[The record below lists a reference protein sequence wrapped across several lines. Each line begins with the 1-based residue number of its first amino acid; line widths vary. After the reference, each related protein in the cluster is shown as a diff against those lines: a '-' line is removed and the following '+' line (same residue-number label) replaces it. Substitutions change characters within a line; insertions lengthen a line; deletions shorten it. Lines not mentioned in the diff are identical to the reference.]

1 MTESRKTF
9 LLCIILIILFPV
21 VLVSGIALGSERL
34 PVQEVLSALFTSQNA
49 EEVDF
54 TAIIVRQIRLP
65 RILLA
70 MVSGILLAGAGAIF
84 QGFFKSPLADS
95 SMLGVSSGAALG
107 AVAGSILNLWMPGA
121 AFAGSL
127 ISILIVY
134 AISGGRRNASEPVRL
149 LLAGSAVSV
158 FLTSVNSA
166 LILVHDKELYK
177 MYVWTLGSFNGKG
190 WAELAFIAVPAAIS
204 LTLFIF
210 CIKPLDVLSA
220 GNMTAQS
227 LGISMKRTRF
237 LCFTAGSLATAAA
250 VSAGGII
257 GFIGLVAPHIVRMVC
272 GSSFK
277 KLLPLSMLLGGVFLG
292 TADILARIIAP
303 PLDIP
308 VGIITSLIGAPFFI
322 FILIKYNRRYA
333 S

>member
-1 MTESRKTF
+1 MKESRKSFF
-9 LLCIILIILFPV
+9 LSIILIILIPV
-21 VLVSGIALGSERL
+21 VFVAGIALGSERL
-34 PVQEVLSALFTSQNA
+34 PVVEVLRALFTEQDPENI
-49 EEVDF
+49 DF
-54 TAIIVRQIRLP
+54 TAVIVRQIRLP

-70 MVSGILLAGAGAIF
+70 MLSGVLLAGAGAVF

-107 AVAGSILNLWMPGA
+107 AVAGSILKLWIPGA

-127 ISILIVY
+127 FSILIVY
-134 AISGGRRNASEPVRL
+134 IISGGRRNASEPVRL

-190 WAELAFIAVPAAIS
+190 FEELTFILLPAAVS
-204 LTLFIF
+204 LILFLF
-210 CIKPLDVLSA
+210 CMKPLDVLSS
-220 GNMTAQS
+220 GDMTSQS
-227 LGISMKRTRF
+227 LGISLKKTRF
-237 LCFTAGSLATAAA
+237 LCFVSGSLATAAA

-257 GFIGLVAPHIVRMVC
+257 GFAGLVAPHIVRMIA
-272 GSSFK
+272 GSSYRK
-277 KLLPLSMLLGGVFLG
+277 IIPLSMMLGAVFLG
-292 TADILARIIAP
+292 GADILARIIAP

-322 FILIKYNRRYA
+322 FILLRYNRRYA

>member
-1 MTESRKTF
+1 MKESRKTF
-9 LLCIILIILFPV
+9 ILSIILVILVPV
-21 VLVSGIALGSERL
+21 VFIAGITLGSEKL
-34 PVQEVLSALFTSQNA
+34 PVMEVIKALFSSTDTD
-49 EEVDF
+49 EIDF
-54 TAIIVRQIRLP
+54 TAVIIKEIRLP

-70 MVSGILLAGAGAIF
+70 MASGLLLGGAGAVF

-107 AVAGSILNLWMPGA
+107 AVAGSVLHLWMPGA

-127 ISILIVY
+127 LSIIIVY

-166 LILVHDKELYK
+166 LIMIHDKELYK

-190 WAELAFIAVPAAIS
+190 WSELAFMAVPGTVSVI
-204 LTLFIF
+204 LFIF

-220 GNMTAQS
+220 GDMTAQS
-227 LGISMKRTRF
+227 LGISMKKTRF
-237 LCFTAGSLATAAA
+237 LCFAAGSLATAAA

-257 GFIGLVAPHIVRMVC
+257 GFVGLVAPHIVRMTA
-272 GSSFK
+272 GSSHK
-277 KLLPLSMLLGGVFLG
+277 KLIPLSMLLGAVFLG
-292 TADILARIIAP
+292 AADILSRIIAP

-308 VGIITSLIGAPFFI
+308 VGILTSLTGAPFFI
-322 FILIKYNRRYA
+322 FILLRYNRRYA
-333 S
+333 A

>member
-70 MVSGILLAGAGAIF
+70 MVSGILLAGAGAVF

-107 AVAGSILNLWMPGA
+107 AVIGSVLNLWMPGA

-127 ISILIVY
+127 VSILIVY
-134 AISGGRRNASEPVRL
+134 LISGGRRTSSEPIRL

-166 LILVHDKELYK
+166 LILIHDKELYK

-190 WAELAFIAVPAAIS
+190 WSELSFMLVPGIVS
-204 LTLFIF
+204 VNLFFF

-220 GNMTAQS
+220 GDMTSQS
-227 LGISMKRTRF
+227 LGISLKRTRL
-237 LCFTAGSLATAAA
+237 LCFASGSLATAAA

-257 GFIGLVAPHIVRMVC
+257 GFVGLVAPHIVRMTA
-272 GSSFK
+272 GSSYRK
-277 KLLPLSMLLGGVFLG
+277 ILPLSMLLGAVFLG
-292 TADILARIIAP
+292 AADILSRIIAP

-308 VGIITSLIGAPFFI
+308 VGIITSLAGAPFFI
-322 FILIKYNRRYA
+322 FILLRYNRRYA
-333 S
+333 A

>member
-21 VLVSGIALGSERL
+21 VLVAGIAMGSEKL
-34 PVQEVLSALFTSQNA
+34 PVMEVLRALFAEQNA
-49 EEVDF
+49 DEVDF

-65 RILLA
+65 RIVLA
-70 MVSGILLAGAGAIF
+70 MLTGVLLAGAGAVF

-107 AVAGSILNLWMPGA
+107 AVFGSIAGFWMPLS
-121 AFAGSL
+121 AFLGSL
-127 ISILIVY
+127 ASILIVY
-134 AISGGRRNASEPVRL
+134 LISGGRRNASEPVRL

-190 WAELAFIAVPAAIS
+190 WSELAFIAIPAAVS
-204 LTLFIF
+204 LILFIF

-220 GNMTAQS
+220 GDLTSQA
-227 LGISMKRTRF
+227 LGINLKKTRI
-237 LCFTAGSLATAAA
+237 LCFASGSLATAAA

-257 GFIGLVAPHIVRMVC
+257 GFVGLVAPHIVRMIA
-272 GSSFK
+272 GSSYRK
-277 KLLPLSMLLGGVFLG
+277 IIPLSMLLGAVFLG
-292 TADILARIIAP
+292 TADILARIMAP

-322 FILIKYNRRYA
+322 VILLRYNRRYA

>member
-21 VLVSGIALGSERL
+21 VLVAGIAMGSEKL
-34 PVQEVLSALFTSQNA
+34 PVMEVLRALFASQDA
-49 EEVDF
+49 DEVSF
-54 TAIIVRQIRLP
+54 TAVIVRQIRLP

-70 MVSGILLAGAGAIF
+70 MITGILLAGAGAVF

-107 AVAGSILNLWMPGA
+107 AVLGSIAGLWMPLS

-127 ISILIVY
+127 FSIVIVY
-134 AISGGRRNASEPVRL
+134 LISGGRRNASEPVRL

-190 WAELAFIAVPAAIS
+190 WSELAFIAGPAVVS
-204 LTLFIF
+204 LLLFIF

-220 GNMTAQS
+220 GELTSQS
-227 LGISMKRTRF
+227 LGIDLKKTRL
-237 LCFTAGSLATAAA
+237 LCFASASLATAAA

-257 GFIGLVAPHIVRMVC
+257 GFVGLVAPHIVRMTA
-272 GSSFK
+272 GSSYK
-277 KLLPLSMLLGGVFLG
+277 KIIPLSMLLGGVFLG

-322 FILIKYNRRYA
+322 VILLRYNRRYA
-333 S
+333 L

>member
-1 MTESRKTF
+1 MKESRKT
-9 LLCIILIILFPV
+9 IILSFFLIIMIPFV
-21 VLVSGIALGSERL
+21 FIMGIALGSERL
-34 PVQEVLSALFTSQNA
+34 PVKEVLRALFTSQNTD
-49 EEVDF
+49 EIDF
-54 TAIIVRQIRLP
+54 TAVIVRQLRLP

-70 MVSGILLAGAGAIF
+70 MFTGVLLAGAGAVF

-107 AVAGSILNLWMPGA
+107 AVFGAIIGLWMPGS

-134 AISGGRRNASEPVRL
+134 AISGGQRNASEPVRL

-158 FLTSVNSA
+158 LLTSVNSA

-190 WAELAFIAVPAAIS
+190 WDELSFMLFPGS
-204 LTLFIF
+204 LSILLFIL

-220 GNMTAQS
+220 GDLTSQA
-227 LGISMKRTRF
+227 LGISIKKTRL
-237 LCFTAGSLATAAA
+237 LCFASGSLATAAA

-257 GFIGLVAPHIVRMVC
+257 GFVGLVAPHIVRMIT
-272 GSSFK
+272 GSSYRK
-277 KLLPLSMLLGGVFLG
+277 ILPLSMLLGAVFLG

-322 FILIKYNRRYA
+322 FILLRYNRRYA

>member
-1 MTESRKTF
+1 MSERRKTI
-9 LLCIILIILFPV
+9 LSAIILI
-21 VLVSGIALGSERL
+21 VLVPVIFISGIVYGSEKL
-34 PVQEVLSALFTSQNA
+34 PVMEVIKALFSSSDT
-49 EEVDF
+49 EEIDF
-54 TAIIVRQIRLP
+54 TAVIVKQIRLP

-70 MVSGILLAGAGAIF
+70 MCTGVLLAGAGAIF

-107 AVAGSILNLWMPGA
+107 AVIGSVLNLWMPGA

-127 ISILIVY
+127 VSIFIVY
-134 AISGGRRNASEPVRL
+134 LISGGRRTSSEPVRL

-190 WAELAFIAVPAAIS
+190 WQELSFMLVPGVIS
-204 LTLFIF
+204 IILFVF

-220 GNMTAQS
+220 GDMTSQS
-227 LGISMKRTRF
+227 LGISLKRTRL
-237 LCFTAGSLATAAA
+237 LCFASGSLATAAA

-257 GFIGLVAPHIVRMVC
+257 GFVGLVAPHIIRMTA
-272 GSSFK
+272 GSSYK
-277 KLLPLSMLLGGVFLG
+277 KILPLSMLLGAVFLG
-292 TADILARIIAP
+292 AADILSRIIAP

-308 VGIITSLIGAPFFI
+308 VGIITSLAGAPFFI
-322 FILIKYNRRYA
+322 FILLRYNRRYA

>member
-9 LLCIILIILFPV
+9 LLGLILIILVPV
-21 VLVSGIALGSERL
+21 VLIAGIALGSEKL
-34 PVQEVLSALFTSQNA
+34 PVMEVLNALFASQN
-49 EEVDF
+49 EDEIDF
-54 TAIIVRQIRLP
+54 TAVIIKQIRLP

-70 MVSGILLAGAGAIF
+70 MLSGVLLAGAGAVF

-107 AVAGSILNLWMPGA
+107 AVFGSIFNLWMPGA

-127 ISILIVY
+127 ISIIIVY
-134 AISGGRRNASEPVRL
+134 IISGGRRNASEPVRL

-190 WAELAFIAVPAAIS
+190 WSELTFVSIPAAIS
-204 LTLFIF
+204 LILFIF

-220 GNMTAQS
+220 GDLTSQS
-227 LGISMKRTRF
+227 LGISLKKTRF
-237 LCFTAGSLATAAA
+237 LCFASGSLATAAA

-257 GFIGLVAPHIVRMVC
+257 GFVGLVAPHIVRMIA
-272 GSSFK
+272 GSSYK
-277 KLLPLSMLLGGVFLG
+277 KIIPLSMLLGAVFLG
-292 TADILARIIAP
+292 AADILARIMAP

-308 VGIITSLIGAPFFI
+308 VGIITSLVGAPFFI
-322 FILIKYNRRYA
+322 VILLRYNKRYA
-333 S
+333 A